1 MKKIR
6 LIIPFLFGLIGVFS
20 FAPFSIKLL
29 IFISY
34 GYLIKTILY
43 DDKDSFWKVFVWGLG
58 HWGFG
63 MSWIIVSVY
72 YYGETTILL
81 SSVIYFLLITILT
94 LVFTCP
100 LLILNT
106 LLKFL
111 EINNN
116 FTKSF
121 FISSILMVSEFSRY
135 YLLNGVPWLIPGNI
149 FLDTYTQN
157 IYPLF
162 GVAAGSFL
170 IYFLASIFI
179 TYKKNKIS
187 YLSLIIIVIS
197 LIPENKSFNF
207 DDGVKVS
214 IIQPSSDP
222 FLKYESN
229 YSYKIEENLKRLI
242 SKISNDSKLIILPEA
257 ELPYPI
263 ESPRFETFINN
274 IDAKDQMLLGAW
286 TYKGNKLYNS
296 IYSPK
301 YEESYKKSNLVPFG
315 EYIPFLDG
323 LRGLISFF
331 DLPMS
336 NVSHGD
342 VNQKNIHILN
352 NIEISAPICFDI
364 AFPDTVRKMNK
375 SSLLMV
381 NVSNDTWFGDSI
393 GPYQHLSIS
402 RVRAIENNRWT
413 IRATNDGISA
423 IISNKGTIVDYLSK
437 GRSDILEGQVK
448 LVSDRTFYST
458 IGYKFIY
465 SLSLM
470 IIFITILSSIWKK
483 YLKN

>member
-34 GYLIKTILY
+34 AYLIKTILY
-43 DDKDSFWKVFVWGLG
+43 EDKDSFLKVFVWGLG

-81 SSVIYFLLITILT
+81 SSVIYFLLITILS

-111 EINNN
+111 KLNNN
-116 FTKSF
+116 FTKAF

-170 IYFLASIFI
+170 IYFLATIFI
-179 TYKKNKIS
+179 TYKKNIS

-207 DDGVKVS
+207 DDGFKV
-214 IIQPSSDP
+214 
-222 FLKYESN
+222 
-229 YSYKIEENLKRLI
+229 
-242 SKISNDSKLIILPEA
+242 
-257 ELPYPI
+257 
-263 ESPRFETFINN
+263 
-274 IDAKDQMLLGAW
+274 
-286 TYKGNKLYNS
+286 
-296 IYSPK
+296 
-301 YEESYKKSNLVPFG
+301 
-315 EYIPFLDG
+315 
-323 LRGLISFF
+323 
-331 DLPMS
+331 
-336 NVSHGD
+336 
-342 VNQKNIHILN
+342 
-352 NIEISAPICFDI
+352 
-364 AFPDTVRKMNK
+364 
-375 SSLLMV
+375 
-381 NVSNDTWFGDSI
+381 
-393 GPYQHLSIS
+393 
-402 RVRAIENNRWT
+402 
-413 IRATNDGISA
+413 
-423 IISNKGTIVDYLSK
+423 
-437 GRSDILEGQVK
+437 
-448 LVSDRTFYST
+448 
-458 IGYKFIY
+458 
-465 SLSLM
+465 
-470 IIFITILSSIWKK
+470 
-483 YLKN
+483 